1 MRTVILPELI
11 STPARNHLTPNHADG
26 TTKPTTLRHTTATL
40 LKDLGVPPG
49 DTMEILGHSRIAVT
63 MEIRTA
69 ADNVS
74 RREAIDK
81 LNALFG
87 TDSD

>member
-1 MRTVILPELI
+1 MKESYRKG
-11 STPARNHLTPNHADG
+11 AANHLTPNHADG

-69 ADNVS
+69 PLPAMADEL
-74 RREAIDK
+74 R
-81 LNALFG
+81 ALLG
-87 TDSD
+87 TAH